1 MGKLLT
7 YKKGGEKDM
16 IKKLQTTV
24 AAFYDKAKSGE
35 VKFNVK
41 GFGDWGYD
49 KGGNKIKDYKFNEE
63 LPQELK

>member
-41 GFGDWGYD
+41 GYDWGYD